1 MRVEILGG
9 GPAGLY
15 AAILI
20 KKSFPTATIRITERN
35 AATDTFGFGI
45 VLSDETL
52 NNLRLADE
60 PSYRSIA
67 RSYAYWDDIHVHY
80 KGTVMKSGGHGF
92 SGLKRLTLLNILQ
105 IRAVQLGVEIRYQTE
120 APAIDELAGQSDLVI
135 AADGINS

>member
-20 KKSFPTATIRITERN
+20 KKSYPTAAIRVIERN
-35 AATDTFGFGI
+35 APTDTFGFGI

-52 NNLRLADE
+52 ANLRAADE

-67 RSYAYWDDIHVHY
+67 RSYAYWD
-80 KGTVMKSGGHGF
+80 
-92 SGLKRLTLLNILQ
+92 
-105 IRAVQLGVEIRYQTE
+105 
-120 APAIDELAGQSDLVI
+120 
-135 AADGINS
+135 

>member
-15 AAILI
+15 SAILI
-20 KKSFPTATIRITERN
+20 KKSFPKAVIRVIERN
-35 AATDTFGFGI
+35 APTDTFGFGI

-67 RSYAYWDDIHVHY
+67 RSFAYWDDISVHY
-80 KGTVMKSGGHGF
+80 KGHVLKSGGHGF
-92 SGLKRLTLLNILQ
+92 SGLRRLTLLNLSLIH
-105 IRAVQLGVEIRYQTE
+105 I
-120 APAIDELAGQSDLVI
+120 
-135 AADGINS
+135 